1 MQQDEYA
8 GTFDGSWREFATALR
23 NKHLP
28 LLKKMVEHVID
39 GIKQNLEFLEESDY
53 TVKCLMVGKEKMIP
67 YLEQQLSQLRTF
79 AKTLASDV
87 QAAWPYRE
95 DYAMERDKERMYEMF
110 IYDCIIMHLESI
122 FDNAI
127 VPADY

>member
-1 MQQDEYA
+1 MKQDEYA

-23 NKHLP
+23 NEHLP
-28 LLKKMVEHVID
+28 LLKKMTEHVID

-53 TVKCLMVGKEKMIP
+53 TVECLMVGKEKMIP
-67 YLEQQLSQLRTF
+67 YLEQQLSHLRTF
-79 AKTLASDV
+79 AKMLAPDV
-87 QAAWPYRE
+87 QAAWSERE
-95 DYAMERDKERMYEMF
+95 DCTMERDKERMYEMF

>member
-23 NKHLP
+23 NEHLP
-28 LLKKMVEHVID
+28 ILKKMVEHVID
-39 GIKQNLEFLEESDY
+39 GIEQNLEFLEESDY
-53 TVKCLMVGKEKMIP
+53 TVECLMAGKEKMIP
-67 YLEQQLSQLRTF
+67 YLEQQLRHVRTF
-79 AKTLASDV
+79 AQALAPAV
-87 QAAWPYRE
+87 QAAWPDRE

-110 IYDCIIMHLESI
+110 IYDCIIMHLEST
-122 FDNAI
+122 FNNAM